1 MKRVLVVAVHPDDE
15 TLGCGGTL
23 LRLRAEN
30 CAIHWLIITS
40 IYTKQGKQY
49 WTMTSQSNKAYWY
62 HNRVAAV
69 PFSAEAVVKRSEEI
83 KQVGEVYAFDSEHE
97 LGLPAMCLDQLA
109 MKLMIAKISEVMD
122 KIKPDTV
129 ILPFKGDV
137 HSDHRIIFRASYS
150 CTKSYRY
157 PYIKKVIMMETISE
171 TDFASGTVEE
181 RFCPNLFVDISNYI
195 SQKQHIM
202 NFYES
207 ELGEHPFPRSKENI
221 QALAINRGA
230 ISGFRYAESFMILR
244 EKW

>member
-23 LRLRAEN
+23 LRLGAEN
-30 CAIHWLIITS
+30 STIHWLIVTS
-40 IYTKQGKQY
+40 IYTKQGEQY
-49 WTMTSQSNKAYWY
+49 WTMTSRSNKAYWN
-62 HNRVAAV
+62 HNGVTAV

-83 KQVGEVYAFDSEHE
+83 KQVGETYAFDSVHE
-97 LGLPAMCLDQLA
+97 LGLPTMCLDQLA
-109 MKLMIAKISEVMD
+109 IKFMIAKISEVLD

-137 HSDHRIIFRASYS
+137 HSDHRIIFRAAYS

-171 TDFASGTVEE
+171 TDFAAGLVEE
-181 RFCPNLFVDISNYI
+181 RFCPNLFVDISKYI
-195 SQKQHIM
+195 NQKQNIM
-202 NFYES
+202 RFYES
-207 ELGEHPFPRSKENI
+207 ELGDHPFPRSKENI
-221 QALAINRGA
+221 KALAINRGA
-230 ISGFRYAESFMILR
+230 IVGFRYAESFMVLR